1 MPQAPRS
8 RYTYGAIILH
18 WLMAFALAGMVVS
31 GLWMTGAIDR
41 ADDRALAFRVYQ
53 LHKSFGLSLL
63 VLLAVRLAWRLT
75 HRPPALP
82 STMAKAMRGIAH
94 ITHWGLYVLMA
105 AVPLAGWAMVSASV
119 WDLPTIW
126 FGLFE
131 WPHLPGLADLPVDRK
146 GPVEETLKDVH
157 RLLAYGLAGIVLIHA
172 GAALKHHVID
182 GDDILSRMIPMLKP
196 KRKPDPDPHPEPG
209 A

>member
-41 ADDRALAFRVYQ
+41 ADDRAQAFRVYQ

-75 HRPPALP
+75 HRPPCRP
-82 STMAKAMRGIAH
+82 RWRRRCG
-94 ITHWGLYVLMA
+94 
-105 AVPLAGWAMVSASV
+105 AS
-119 WDLPTIW
+119 PISRT
-126 FGLFE
+126 
-131 WPHLPGLADLPVDRK
+131 
-146 GPVEETLKDVH
+146 
-157 RLLAYGLAGIVLIHA
+157 
-172 GAALKHHVID
+172 GAFM
-182 GDDILSRMIPMLKP
+182 S
-196 KRKPDPDPHPEPG
+196 
-209 A
+209 